1 MSKNGVTMCV
11 TKVMEHKDTLFPW
24 LHHINSNT
32 VSCDPLFWSGGVW
45 KLPAIVGTK
54 IVHVFV
60 S

>member
-32 VSCDPLFWSGGVW
+32 VSCDPLF
-45 KLPAIVGTK
+45 
-54 IVHVFV
+54 
-60 S
+60 